1 MKAFGIIIVCVAL
14 TGCALNR
21 PSMLERTTTTSTNG
35 SIVVTERRMKVTTA
49 ALWPA
54 QSEVSKQRSSLGK
67 TMSTGASSI
76 DMDGTGGTNGVEAL
90 RTIDSIL
97 GKIRP

>member
-1 MKAFGIIIVCVAL
+1 MNNLLPLFLLI

-21 PSMLERTTTTSTNG
+21 PAMRETTTVTAPDGT
-35 SIVVTERRMKVTTA
+35 VTVTERRMKVTTA

-67 TMSTGASSI
+67 TMSTGASAI
-76 DMDGTGGTNGVEAL
+76 DQEATGGTNGVEAL
-90 RTIDSIL
+90 RAIDSIL

>member
-1 MKAFGIIIVCVAL
+1 MKAFGLAL
-14 TGCALNR
+14 ACAAWAGCAINR

-76 DMDGTGGTNGVEAL
+76 DADGTGGTNGVEAL
-90 RTIDSIL
+90 RAIDSIL